1 LLRNLVAGLA
11 IQAGRSSV
19 SGGMRILLLALPVA
33 LTVLALLTACGGK
46 GGGY

>member
-1 LLRNLVAGLA
+1 
-11 IQAGRSSV
+11 V
-19 SGGMRILLLALPVA
+19 SGTALENRDSAPSVLPDMRILLLALPVA